1 MTLPAEE
8 YVVVARLVAA
18 GIASR
23 LELGYAEVDDLQ
35 LAIET
40 VARGAF
46 DAAEEATITIDTDEK
61 ALFVAIGPV
70 SPAVLD
76 RRFHDGAESLELRGI
91 LERLVDG
98 VWTRED
104 PEPSIVLRV
113 DLPAR

>member
-23 LELGYAEVDDLQ
+23 LSLGYEEVDDLQ
-35 LAIET
+35 LAIDT
-40 VARGAF
+40 VVRGAF
-46 DAAEEATITIDTDEK
+46 DSASEATITIDTDEK
-61 ALFVAIGPV
+61 ALFVAIAPV
-70 SPAVLD
+70 APTVLD
-76 RRFHDGAESLELRGI
+76 RHFHDGAESLQLRGI

-98 VWTRED
+98 VWTRDD